1 MPGDRSALTTPPETP
16 RDTTEEASPPLVKV
30 TPTVAPTVAGSADDP
45 SNLRH
50 EKAAPEKPAR
60 EKASREKSAREKSA
74 REKSANAFWTIGEV
88 ADDLGVPQ
96 HVLRF
101 WETKF
106 TQVKPLKRGGGR
118 RYYRPEDVALLRRI
132 QTLLHDDGLTIRGV
146 QKLLA
151 ERGVKALLEQPV
163 DPMAGVP
170 ESPSEA
176 SAPRQA
182 APMDADTRRIL
193 AEVVAELEDLKGLL
207 GRAVAP

>member
-1 MPGDRSALTTPPETP
+1 M
-16 RDTTEEASPPLVKV
+16 
-30 TPTVAPTVAGSADDP
+30 
-45 SNLRH
+45 
-50 EKAAPEKPAR
+50 
-60 EKASREKSAREKSA
+60 
-74 REKSANAFWTIGEV
+74 